1 MSGETASGR
10 TVMNLQIGNTAYG
23 GPGGTTLVIAEIAQA
38 HDGSLGTAHAYID
51 AVADAGGDAI
61 KFQMHI
67 AQAESTREEPW
78 RTKFSRQDTT
88 RYEYWQRMEFT
99 PEQWQGLCDHAH
111 ERGLLF
117 VVSPF
122 SRQAV
127 ERMAEIG
134 TDVLKIASGE
144 VFALDTLV
152 PGDVTMPVIVSTG
165 MSAWSEI
172 EACVAAVK
180 ARGLSFG
187 LLQCTT
193 QYPTPF
199 DLVGLNVID
208 EMARRFDCPVGL
220 SDHSGTP
227 YPALATLA
235 RGYPLIEVHVTF
247 HRGMFGPDVSS
258 SLTLEEFAHVCA
270 ARDAFAA
277 MTAAPV
283 DKDAMAERLSN
294 LRGIFSK
301 SVGVVRPLVAGT
313 VLERD
318 DLTLKKPGTGIPA
331 AELESLVGGR
341 LLHDVDPGD
350 LLKPCDLE

>member
-1 MSGETASGR
+1 MTL
-10 TVMNLQIGNTAYG
+10 TIGDRGYG
-23 GPGGTTLVIAEIAQA
+23 GPGGPALVIAEIAQA

-67 AQAESTREEPW
+67 AEAESTREEPW
-78 RTKFSRQDTT
+78 RTKFSRQDVT
-88 RYEYWQRMEFT
+88 RYDYWRRMEFT
-99 PEQWQGLCDHAH
+99 HEQWHGLADHAH
-111 ERGLLF
+111 ERDLLF

-127 ERMAEIG
+127 ERMVAIG

-144 VFALDTLV
+144 AFALDALMP
-152 PGDVTMPVIVSTG
+152 PGVSLPVILSTG

-172 EACVAAVK
+172 EASVAAVQD
-180 ARGLSFG
+180 RGLSLG

-193 QYPTPF
+193 QYPTPL
-199 DLVGLNVID
+199 DLVGLNVVD
-208 EMARRFDCPVGL
+208 EMARRFSCPVGL

-227 YPALATLA
+227 FPALATLA
-235 RGYPLIEVHVTF
+235 RGHGLIEVHVTF

-277 MTAAPV
+277 MDAAPV
-283 DKDAMAERLSN
+283 DKDAMAQRLGD

-301 SVGVVRPLVAGT
+301 SVGINRPLAAGT
-313 VLERD
+313 VLDREV
-318 DLTLKKPGTGIPA
+318 LTLKKPGTGIPA
-331 AELESLVGGR
+331 AELERFVGRRLVR
-341 LLHDVDPGD
+341 DVDPGN
-350 LLKPCDLE
+350 LLKRSDVE

>member
-1 MSGETASGR
+1 MT
-10 TVMNLQIGNTAYG
+10 LQIGEAAYG
-23 GPGGTTLVIAEIAQA
+23 GPGGKALVIAEIAQA

-51 AVADAGGDAI
+51 AVADAGADAI

-67 AQAESTREEPW
+67 AEAESTREEPW
-78 RTKFSRQDTT
+78 RTKFSRQDVT
-88 RYEYWQRMEFT
+88 RYDYWQRMEFGHKH
-99 PEQWQGLCDHAH
+99 WQGLCDHAH

-122 SRQAV
+122 SRRAV
-127 ERMAEIG
+127 ERMVAIG
-134 TDVLKIASGE
+134 ADVLKIASGE
-144 VFALDTLV
+144 ALVLDGLV
-152 PGDVTMPVIVSTG
+152 PPDVALPVIVSTG
-165 MSAWSEI
+165 MSTWREI
-172 EACVAAVK
+172 EASVAAVK

-187 LLQCTT
+187 LLQCTS

-199 DLVGLNVID
+199 DLVGLNVIH
-208 EMARRFDCPVGL
+208 EMARRFDCPIGL

-227 YPALATLA
+227 FPALATLA
-235 RGYPLIEVHVTF
+235 RGFPLVEVHVTF

-277 MTAAPV
+277 MAAAPV
-283 DKDAMAERLSN
+283 DKDALAGRLEN

-301 SVGVVRPLVAGT
+301 SVGLTRALSAGA
-313 VLERD
+313 VLERG

-331 AELESLVGGR
+331 KELESLIGR
-341 LLHDVDPGD
+341 RLIRDVDPGN
-350 LLKPCDLE
+350 LLQRSDVE

>member
-1 MSGETASGR
+1 MT
-10 TVMNLQIGNTAYG
+10 LQIGNRAYG
-23 GPGGTTLVIAEIAQA
+23 GPGGKALVIAEIAQA

-51 AVADAGGDAI
+51 AVADAGADAI

-78 RTKFSRQDTT
+78 RTKFSRQDVT
-88 RYEYWQRMEFT
+88 RYEYWQRMEFA
-99 PEQWQGLCDHAH
+99 PEHWQGLCDHAH

-117 VVSPF
+117 IVSPF

-127 ERMAEIG
+127 ERMVAIG
-134 TDVLKIASGE
+134 ADVLKIASGE
-144 VFALDTLV
+144 ALVLDGLV
-152 PGDVTMPVIVSTG
+152 PADVTLPVIVSTG
-165 MSAWSEI
+165 MSTWSEI
-172 EACVAAVK
+172 EASVAAVQ

-187 LLQCTT
+187 LLQCTS

-227 YPALATLA
+227 YPTLATLA
-235 RGYPLIEVHVTF
+235 RGHGLIEVHVTF

-258 SLTLEEFAHVCA
+258 SLTLEEFAQVCA

-277 MTAAPV
+277 MNAAPV
-283 DKDAMAERLSN
+283 DKDALAARLDN

-301 SVGVVRPLVAGT
+301 SVGITRPLAAGA
-313 VLERD
+313 VLDRD
-318 DLTLKKPGTGIPA
+318 ALTLKKPGTGIPA
-331 AELESLVGGR
+331 AELGSLVGRR
-341 LLHDVDPGD
+341 LVRDVDPGD
-350 LLKPCDLE
+350 LLKRSDVE

>member
-1 MSGETASGR
+1 MT
-10 TVMNLQIGNTAYG
+10 LQIGDTAYG
-23 GPGGTTLVIAEIAQA
+23 GPGGKALVIAEIAQA

-78 RTKFSRQDTT
+78 RTKFSRQDVT
-88 RYEYWQRMEFT
+88 RYDYWQRMEFA
-99 PEQWQGLCDHAH
+99 PEHWQGLADHAH

-127 ERMAEIG
+127 ERMVTIG
-134 TDVLKIASGE
+134 ADVLKIASGE
-144 VFALDTLV
+144 AFSLDALMP
-152 PGDVTMPVIVSTG
+152 PGVAMPVILSTG
-165 MSAWSEI
+165 MSNWSEI
-172 EACVAAVK
+172 EASVAAVR
-180 ARGLSFG
+180 ARGLSHG

-227 YPALATLA
+227 FPALATLA

-258 SLTLEEFAHVCA
+258 SLTLEQFAHVCA

-277 MTAAPV
+277 MNAAPV
-283 DKDAMAERLSN
+283 DKDAMAGRLDN

-301 SVGVVRPLVAGT
+301 SVGVVRTLAAGT
-313 VLERD
+313 VLTRD

-331 AELESLVGGR
+331 AELESFVGRR
-341 LLHDVDPGD
+341 LARDVDPGD
-350 LLKPCDLE
+350 LLKRSDVE